1 MRYRVSYDTHQSPAP
16 GTVLLKVGQTLLTGI
31 TDFERAFG
39 PASSL
44 EKDLLTLASAVL
56 AADRATLRGERE
68 RLARQI
74 QLEVPVVNAG
84 TLVPLVPMLETIL
97 RRLSNDSWEIVFNQ
111 LPGDPEAATQFGNR
125 AGQVLLFS
133 GGLDSL
139 AAAVKLLGAGPMDL
153 VSHITMNNRTRS
165 AQNALMAAIATG
177 EDAPTHTQFFVS
189 SRSDPEQALDHAC
202 ETSQRTRSFLFL
214 VLAGLVA
221 RRVGSYELVYIAENG
236 QMAIHLPLTQ
246 GRIGAFSTHTA
257 HPDVLVGVQGF
268 LRAALST
275 SISVS
280 NPFVHLTKGE
290 VVEDIVQRFPD
301 MVWQAESCWKNAR
314 LPADTSHCGE
324 CVPCFVRRIAIECTI
339 SADQTA
345 YARDVWA
352 EDIQSLG
359 SGDEGRR
366 NLIDLLEFIHH
377 LTVLTDDE
385 VMNEWPELYSRNLNA
400 TEVIAMY
407 RRFSQEAIGV
417 LRRYPG
423 VTPLLQ

>member
-1 MRYRVSYDTHQSPAP
+1 LM
-16 GTVLLKVGQTLLTGI
+16 KVGQTLLTGI
-31 TDFERAFG
+31 ADFETAFG
-39 PASSL
+39 SASSL
-44 EKDLLTLASAVL
+44 ERDMLTLASAVL

-68 RLARQI
+68 RFARQI
-74 QLEVPVVNAG
+74 RLGIPVVNVG
-84 TLVPLVPMLETIL
+84 TLIPLVPMLETVL
-97 RRLSNDSWEIVFNQ
+97 RRLSNDSWEIVFDQ
-111 LPGDPEAATQFGNR
+111 LPGNPEAATQFGDR

-139 AAAVKLLGAGPMDL
+139 AAAVSLMNSGPIDL
-153 VSHITMNNRTRS
+153 VSHITRNNRTRS
-165 AQNALMAAIATG
+165 AQDALMAAIADG
-177 EDAPTHTQFFVS
+177 EDTLTHSQFFVS
-189 SRSDPEQALDHAC
+189 SRSDPTQTLDHAC

-221 RRVGSYELVYIAENG
+221 RRVGSHELVYIAENG

-275 SISVS
+275 PISIS

-290 VVEDIVQRFPD
+290 VVKDIVQRFPNL
-301 MVWQAESCWKNAR
+301 VWQAESCWRNAR

-324 CVPCFVRRIAIECTI
+324 CIPCFVRRIAIECTV
-339 SADQTA
+339 SPDQTA

-359 SGDEGRR
+359 PGDEGRR

-385 VMNEWPELYSRNLNA
+385 VMNEWPELYSSNLNA
-400 TEVIAMY
+400 AEVIAMY
-407 RRFSQEAIGV
+407 RRFSQEAIAV